1 MCCVAGSDALST
13 GPGAMT
19 FNNSGDRPRVLVSG
33 AATGAGYACAEAFAE
48 RGAELILCDWDG
60 IALTRAAK
68 QLGAFS
74 RFCDASAE
82 SGVDIFVEQIGAEFP
97 SIDVLVNAAGRG
109 YVRAL
114 TMMRMSRA
122 VMPLLRRGR
131 GYRLIANIA
140 PAGGFSSRETIFPY
154 AGSFASFARLS
165 ETLVEQCR
173 GTEIDVACITPR
185 IVRSKQ
191 GGAQWSDH
199 LYRLDRVDELE
210 AAERIVAMFAAERP
224 LWKQRPIPARRAR
237 LGPSDLE

>member
-1 MCCVAGSDALST
+1 MCCVANPANRRRAVGAVKFANSD
-13 GPGAMT
+13 
-19 FNNSGDRPRVLVSG
+19 DRPRVLISG
-33 AATGAGYACAEAFAE
+33 AASGAGYACAEAFAE

-68 QLGAFS
+68 RLDAFS
-74 RFCDASAE
+74 RFCDAGAE
-82 SGVDIFVEQIGAEFP
+82 RGVEIFIEEIGAQFP

-114 TMMRMSRA
+114 TMMCMSRA

-140 PAGGFSSRETIFPY
+140 PAGGFSPRETIFPY

-165 ETLVEQCR
+165 ETLVDQCR

-185 IVRSKQ
+185 IVRAKQ
-191 GGAQWSDH
+191 GSAIWSDQ

-224 LWKQRPIPARRAR
+224 LWKQPPIADRRA
-237 LGPSDLE
+237 

>member
-1 MCCVAGSDALST
+1 MFCVANSMRSPT
-13 GPGAMT
+13 
-19 FNNSGDRPRVLVSG
+19 NNQAPRVLISG
-33 AATGAGYACAEAFAE
+33 AASGAGLACAEAFAE

-60 IALTRAAK
+60 IALTSAAK

-74 RFCDASAE
+74 RFCDA
-82 SGVDIFVEQIGAEFP
+82 GAERGVEIFIEEI
-97 SIDVLVNAAGRG
+97 SAQFGNIDVLVNAAGRG

-140 PAGGFSSRETIFPY
+140 PAGGFASCETIFPY

-185 IVRSKQ
+185 IVRAKQ
-191 GGAQWSDH
+191 
-199 LYRLDRVDELE
+199 
-210 AAERIVAMFAAERP
+210 
-224 LWKQRPIPARRAR
+224 
-237 LGPSDLE
+237 

>member
-1 MCCVAGSDALST
+1 MFCVA
-13 GPGAMT
+13 
-19 FNNSGDRPRVLVSG
+19 NSMRSPKINEAPRVLISCAASG
-33 AATGAGYACAEAFAE
+33 TGLACAEAFAD

-82 SGVDIFVEQIGAEFP
+82 NGVDIFVEQIGAEFP

-122 VMPLLRRGR
+122 LMPLLRKGR

-140 PAGGFSSRETIFPY
+140 PAGGFASCETIFP
-154 AGSFASFARLS
+154 
-165 ETLVEQCR
+165 
-173 GTEIDVACITPR
+173 
-185 IVRSKQ
+185 
-191 GGAQWSDH
+191 
-199 LYRLDRVDELE
+199 
-210 AAERIVAMFAAERP
+210 
-224 LWKQRPIPARRAR
+224 
-237 LGPSDLE
+237 

>member
-1 MCCVAGSDALST
+1 MRCVASSGSRRSAADAVS
-13 GPGAMT
+13 
-19 FNNSGDRPRVLVSG
+19 FVNSDDRPRILISG
-33 AATGAGYACAEAFAE
+33 AASGAGYACAEAFAE

-68 QLGAFS
+68 RLGAFS
-74 RFCDASAE
+74 RFCDAGAE
-82 SGVDIFVEQIGAEFP
+82 RGVEIFIEEIGAQFP
-97 SIDVLVNAAGRG
+97 SIDVLINAAGRG

-165 ETLVEQCR
+165 ETLVDQCR

-185 IVRSKQ
+185 IVRAKQ
-191 GGAQWSDH
+191 GSAMWSDQ
-199 LYRLDRVDELE
+199 LYRLDRVDEQE

-224 LWKQRPIPARRAR
+224 LWKQPPIADRRA
-237 LGPSDLE
+237 

>member
-1 MCCVAGSDALST
+1 MRFKPND
-13 GPGAMT
+13 
-19 FNNSGDRPRVLVSG
+19 DRPRVLISG
-33 AATGAGYACAEAFAE
+33 AASGAGLACAEAFAE

-74 RFCDASAE
+74 RFCDAGAE
-82 SGVDIFVEQIGAEFP
+82 RGVEIFVEEIGQRFG
-97 SIDVLVNAAGRG
+97 SIDVLINAAGRG

-122 VMPLLRRGR
+122 AMPLLRKGR

-140 PAGGFSSRETIFPY
+140 PAGGFSQRETIFPY

-185 IVRSKQ
+185 IVRAKQ
-191 GGAQWSDH
+191 GSAQWSDQ
-199 LYRLDRVDELE
+199 LYRLDRVDELD
-210 AAERIVAMFAAERP
+210 AAARIVEMFAAERP
-224 LWKQRPIPARRAR
+224 LWQQQLPPIINR
-237 LGPSDLE
+237 LA

>member
-1 MCCVAGSDALST
+1 MRCVASSGSRRSAADAVS
-13 GPGAMT
+13 
-19 FNNSGDRPRVLVSG
+19 FVNSDDRPRILISG
-33 AATGAGYACAEAFAE
+33 AASGAGYACAEAFAE

-114 TMMRMSRA
+114 TRMRMSRA
-122 VMPLLRRGR
+122 LMPLLRRGR

-140 PAGGFSSRETIFPY
+140 PAGGFSPSDTIFPY

-185 IVRSKQ
+185 IVRSRQ
-191 GGAQWSDH
+191 GSAIWSDQ
-199 LYRLDRVDELE
+199 LYRLDRVDELD
-210 AAERIVAMFAAERP
+210 AAQRIVEMVAAERP
-224 LWKQRPIPARRAR
+224 QWNRPPPLA
-237 LGPSDLE
+237 

>member
-1 MCCVAGSDALST
+1 MEASGVELGSNTVSLSD
-13 GPGAMT
+13 G
-19 FNNSGDRPRVLVSG
+19 NECPRVLISG
-33 AATGAGYACAEAFAE
+33 AASGAGLACAEAFAE

-60 IALTRAAK
+60 IALTRAAR

-74 RFCDASAE
+74 RFCDAGAE
-82 SGVDIFVEQIGAEFP
+82 RGVEIFVEEIGTQFG

-122 VMPLLRRGR
+122 VMPLLRRAR

-140 PAGGFSSRETIFPY
+140 PAGGFSSRDTIFPY

-165 ETLVEQCR
+165 ETLVDQCR

-185 IVRSKQ
+185 IVRAKQ
-191 GGAQWSDH
+191 ASANWSDH
-199 LYRLDRVDELE
+199 LYRLDRVDELD
-210 AAERIVAMFAAERP
+210 AAERIVDMFAAERP
-224 LWKQRPIPARRAR
+224 LWKPPPLADRRA
-237 LGPSDLE
+237 

>member
-1 MCCVAGSDALST
+1 MRSPT
-13 GPGAMT
+13 
-19 FNNSGDRPRVLVSG
+19 NNQAPRVLVSG
-33 AATGAGYACAEAFAE
+33 AASGAGLACAEAFAE

-74 RFCDASAE
+74 RFCDAGAE
-82 SGVDIFVEQIGAEFP
+82 RGVEIFIEEIGARFG

-122 VMPLLRRGR
+122 VMPLLRKGR

-140 PAGGFSSRETIFPY
+140 PAGGFSPRETIFPY

-165 ETLVEQCR
+165 ETLIEQCR
-173 GTEIDVACITPR
+173 GTEIEIACITPR
-185 IVRSKQ
+185 IVRAKQ
-191 GGAQWSDH
+191 GSAIWSDQ
-199 LYRLDRVDELE
+199 LYRLDRVDEVD
-210 AAERIVAMFAAERP
+210 AAQRIVEMFAAERP
-224 LWKQRPIPARRAR
+224 LWNQQPPLAGRRA
-237 LGPSDLE
+237 